1 MAKDPV
7 CGMMEVEVA
16 KAAVTSVYQGATY
29 HFCAKACKVTFDKDP
44 VKYVGKKEEEHEAS
58 HH

>member
-7 CGMMEVEVA
+7 CGMAVEEA
-16 KAAVTSVYQGATY
+16 KAVASSVYLGKTY
-29 HFCAKACKVTFDKDP
+29 SFCAKACKATFDKDP
-44 VKYVGKKEEEHEAS
+44 VKYVGKKEKGPGAS